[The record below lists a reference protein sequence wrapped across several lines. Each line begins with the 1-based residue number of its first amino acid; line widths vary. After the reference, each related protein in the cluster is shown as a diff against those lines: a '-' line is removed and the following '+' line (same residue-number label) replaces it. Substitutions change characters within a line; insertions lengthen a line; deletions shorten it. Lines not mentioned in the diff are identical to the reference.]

1 MLQFAYTLLVPW
13 CVVHVE
19 QKTCND
25 AFNNNKEKE
34 NYNSQGVNEQSKHAS
49 LPACTTPLF
58 FHKKSTKS
66 VLSKKSR
73 MKGIITIH
81 KEKGNNNKT
90 IYSIASSS

>member
-49 LPACTTPLF
+49 LPALHHCF
-58 FHKKSTKS
+58 FTR
-66 VLSKKSR
+66 SR
-73 MKGIITIH
+73 QKV
-81 KEKGNNNKT
+81 
-90 IYSIASSS
+90 Y